1 MWGVYE
7 DGELSNPEEV
17 QRIIT
22 PKEQARGAE
31 KHLGEGS
38 VKWFHDGLKIPQ
50 EVLAAS
56 EAYLTEEDTM
66 GQFIEDRLERVPEHS
81 GYFTT
86 MHDLTFQFEHWCE
99 NNGHQPWSK
108 RNFKKALKERG
119 FEEGRQANARGFKDL
134 RFK

>member
-50 EVLAAS
+50 
-56 EAYLTEEDTM
+56 
-66 GQFIEDRLERVPEHS
+66 
-81 GYFTT
+81 
-86 MHDLTFQFEHWCE
+86 
-99 NNGHQPWSK
+99 
-108 RNFKKALKERG
+108 
-119 FEEGRQANARGFKDL
+119 
-134 RFK
+134 

>member
-66 GQFIEDRLERVPEHS
+66 GQFI
-81 GYFTT
+81 
-86 MHDLTFQFEHWCE
+86 
-99 NNGHQPWSK
+99 
-108 RNFKKALKERG
+108 
-119 FEEGRQANARGFKDL
+119 
-134 RFK
+134 